1 VFDTPIPLFISLPP
15 RITRSNKHGEDIGE
29 HYAAACFQSWQDSG
43 FRPVTLNAAS
53 EDLSAL
59 RLPATIDRR
68 TLTRDAGAV
77 YGKPLPYFGDIIAEM
92 KRHGDGVVA
101 LTNADIM
108 LRLDAEDRHVLRSL
122 RPGQCIVSNRID
134 IDKPEDRAGKAY
146 FHGFDFFALHT
157 ADLPDLLSDD
167 LVFGLPWWDHFLP
180 LWLYLSGLERVQIST
195 GAVLHLRHDERWDAA
210 NWNAL
215 GQRFL
220 NILSSHLE
228 RRPVAA
234 DRRAAY
240 FAQVQDSPSPVGL
253 RALRNLTRK
262 GRARNRK
269 KKLQRLSR
277 VNEKHLAE
285 WSMPHSG
292 PYTHNGAE

>member
-1 VFDTPIPLFISLPP
+1 MSDIPIPLFTSLPP
-15 RITRSNKHGEDIGE
+15 RITRRNEHGEDIGK
-29 HYAAACFQSWQDSG
+29 HYAAACLQSWQDSG
-43 FRPVTLNAAS
+43 FQPVTLNAAS

-59 RLPATIDRR
+59 SLPATIDRR
-68 TLTRDAGAV
+68 TLTRDAGAA

-92 KRHGDGVVA
+92 KRHCDGVVA

-108 LRLDAEDRHVLRSL
+108 LRLNAEDRHVLRSL

-134 IDKPEDRAGKAY
+134 IDTPEDRTGEVY

-157 ADLPDLLSDD
+157 ADLPDGLSND
-167 LVFGLPWWDHFLP
+167 LVFGVPWWDHFLP
-180 LWLYLSGLERVQIST
+180 LWLYLSGLERVQISKD
-195 GAVLHLRHDERWDAA
+195 AVLHLRHDERWDAA

-215 GQRFL
+215 GQSFL
-220 NILSSHLE
+220 HILSSHLDT
-228 RRPVAA
+228 RYVAV

-240 FAQVQDSPSPVGL
+240 FAELQDSLRPLVL
-253 RALRNLTRK
+253 RALRNLTSK
-262 GRARNRK
+262 GRVRNRR

-285 WSMPHSG
+285 WGKRHSRPHPKDS
-292 PYTHNGAE
+292 AE